1 MAHLPSG
8 ECFNHQTSV
17 LVFPEITRA
26 AQTQMQFRRAQMAY
40 VADASRQPA
49 AGLSGETSVE
59 DFEMNEWI
67 SVNYLLPA
75 SGQEVET
82 KIDDSK
88 GCRNV
93 ATLKFKSNLWWF
105 PDMSMYVYYAP
116 THWRPIQ

>member
-8 ECFNHQTSV
+8 EYFNHQIGV

-26 AQTQMQFRRAQMAY
+26 AQTQMQFRRAQMAD
-40 VADASRQPA
+40 VANASRQPA
-49 AGLSGETSVE
+49 SGLSGETFVE

-67 SVNYLLPA
+67 SVNSLLPA

-105 PDMSMYVYYAP
+105 PDMSMYVYYSP